1 MLTEEQILEFQ
12 SAFNVFDKDGDGCIN
27 IEELGIVM
35 RSLDQNPT
43 EKELRDMIN
52 EVDSDGNGTIDFDEF
67 LNLMV
72 AKEKMQ
78 AKDVLNEAQ
87 SVEFQ
92 EAFTQFDKD
101 GDGCIT
107 IDDLAR
113 MMRCL
118 DQIIPTQKE
127 LRDIINEI
135 DSNRNG
141 TIEFDEFLNHM
152 AKNLK
157 KIDADN
163 ELKEAFK
170 VFDKDQN
177 GYISANELRQTM
189 INLGE
194 KLTVEEVEQMV
205 READLNG
212 DGQISF
218 DEFVKTMATATN

>member
-1 MLTEEQILEFQ
+1 
-12 SAFNVFDKDGDGCIN
+12 
-27 IEELGIVM
+27 M
-35 RSLDQNPT
+35 RSLDQNPS

-67 LNLMV
+67 LNLMT

-78 AKDVLNEAQ
+78 ARDVLNEAQ
-87 SVEFQ
+87 IVEFQ

-107 IDDLAR
+107 IDDLSR

-127 LRDIINEI
+127 LRDIMNEI

-157 KIDADN
+157 TMSSKKLSKFLIKI
-163 ELKEAFK
+163 
-170 VFDKDQN
+170 
-177 GYISANELRQTM
+177 R
-189 INLGE
+189 
-194 KLTVEEVEQMV
+194 MV
-205 READLNG
+205 IYQLM
-212 DGQISF
+212 SF
-218 DEFVKTMATATN
+218 GRR